1 MEGRVMTFNAQYT
14 VESGAEKKRKREQE
28 VAYWNSLNGPV
39 VIKSSKDKNDG
50 K

>member
-1 MEGRVMTFNAQYT
+1 MTFNAQYT
-14 VESGAEKKRKREQE
+14 IESGAEKKRKREQE

-39 VIKSSKDKNDG
+39 VVKVSVGDSDG

>member
-1 MEGRVMTFNAQYT
+1 MTFNAQYT
-14 VESGAEKKRKREQE
+14 IESGAEKKRKREQE

-39 VIKSSKDKNDG
+39 VIKSFKDKSDG